1 MRPSD
6 LPNLISA
13 VRILLILPII
23 VLLVREQFVL
33 ALVLFVIAAVSD
45 VVDGYLARRYGW
57 TSWLGGWLDPVADK
71 SMQISVYI
79 LLAWLTLIP
88 VWLVV
93 AVIARDLI
101 IVAGGLVYYFRIE
114 KVEAEPSWTSKIN
127 TAIQM
132 LLVVVVLFDQGV
144 YQLPDSWID
153 ILIYVVLGS
162 ILLSGAGYVTTWSKR
177 AWHITNA
184 KSAKDKSTRDKG
196 AKVKGTGDKN

>member
-1 MRPSD
+1 MKPGD

-13 VRILLILPII
+13 LRILLILPII
-23 VLLVREQFVL
+23 VLLVREQFVS

-71 SMQISVYI
+71 SMQISVYM

-93 AVIARDLI
+93 AVIIRDLV
-101 IVAGGLVYYFRIE
+101 IVTGGLVYYFRIE

-132 LLVVVVLFDQGV
+132 LLVVVVLFDQGIV
-144 YQLPDSWID
+144 RLPDVWID

-162 ILLSGAGYVTTWSKR
+162 ILLSGAGYVATWSKR
-177 AWHITNA
+177 ARRVTKDRHT
-184 KSAKDKSTRDKG
+184 KDKGIKG
-196 AKVKGTGDKN
+196 

>member
-1 MRPSD
+1 MKPGD

-13 VRILLILPII
+13 LRILLILPII
-23 VLLVREQFVL
+23 VLLVREQFVS

-79 LLAWLTLIP
+79 LLTWLTLIP

-101 IVAGGLVYYFRIE
+101 IVAGGLVYYYCIE

-132 LLVVVVLFDQGV
+132 LLVVVVLFDQGI
-144 YQLPDSWID
+144 YQLPDVWID

-162 ILLSGAGYVTTWSKR
+162 ILLSGAGYVATWSKR
-177 AWHITNA
+177 AWHIT
-184 KSAKDKSTRDKG
+184 KDKNTKNKG
-196 AKVKGTGDKN
+196 IKG

>member
-1 MRPSD
+1 MKPGD

-13 VRILLILPII
+13 LRILLILPII
-23 VLLVREQFVL
+23 VLLVREQFVS

-71 SMQISVYI
+71 SMQISVYMS
-79 LLAWLTLIP
+79 LAWLTLIP

-93 AVIARDLI
+93 AVIIRDLV
-101 IVAGGLVYYFRIE
+101 IVTGGLVYYFRIE

-132 LLVVVVLFDQGV
+132 LLVVVVLFDQGI
-144 YQLPDSWID
+144 YRLPDVWID

-162 ILLSGAGYVTTWSKR
+162 ILLSGAGYVATWSKR
-177 AWHITNA
+177 ARRVTKDRHT
-184 KSAKDKSTRDKG
+184 KDKGIKG
-196 AKVKGTGDKN
+196 

>member
-1 MRPSD
+1 MSPSD

-13 VRILLILPII
+13 LRILLILPVI

-33 ALVLFVIAAVSD
+33 ALVLFVIAGASD

-71 SMQISVYI
+71 SMQISVYM
-79 LLAWLTLIP
+79 LLAWLELIP

-93 AVIARDLI
+93 AVIVRDLVIVTGGI
-101 IVAGGLVYYFRIE
+101 IYYFWIE

-127 TAIQM
+127 TALQI

-144 YQLPDSWID
+144 VQLPDVWID

-162 ILLSGAGYVTTWSKR
+162 ILLSGAGYVATWGKR
-177 AWHITNA
+177 ARHITNNR
-184 KSAKDKSTRDKG
+184 KH
-196 AKVKGTGDKN
+196 